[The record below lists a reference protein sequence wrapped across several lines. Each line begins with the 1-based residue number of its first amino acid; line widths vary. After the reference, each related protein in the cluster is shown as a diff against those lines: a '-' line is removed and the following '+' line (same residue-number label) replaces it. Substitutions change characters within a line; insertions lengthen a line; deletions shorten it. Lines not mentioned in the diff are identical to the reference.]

1 MISFIYSFTY
11 FNYYSLF
18 TILIQ
23 KKKKKNLKLT
33 LESKNNFLLT
43 SKTLYILRTVI
54 TVVYHSHRLKVVRW
68 HI

>member
-23 KKKKKNLKLT
+23 KKKKKIKI
-33 LESKNNFLLT
+33 KIKI
-43 SKTLYILRTVI
+43 KTISFDNQLFI
-54 TVVYHSHRLKVVRW
+54 
-68 HI
+68 